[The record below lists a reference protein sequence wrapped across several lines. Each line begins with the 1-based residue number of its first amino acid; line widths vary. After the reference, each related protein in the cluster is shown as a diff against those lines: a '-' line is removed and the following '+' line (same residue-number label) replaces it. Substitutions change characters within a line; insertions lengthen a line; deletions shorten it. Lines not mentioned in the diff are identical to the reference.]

1 MRRITCAVFSR
12 KLGLRFLGRHD
23 RAPCLA
29 DTGATVT
36 TRWPRVAIR
45 LQSLA
50 ANLTEGAGGP
60 LAHDHLL
67 PGEGETAALTGQ
79 VASTIGHCLHV
90 LFRKEQERSL
100 AIYLQSALAP
110 PASMN

>member
-1 MRRITCAVFSR
+1 MIA
-12 KLGLRFLGRHD
+12 
-23 RAPCLA
+23 APCLA

-45 LQSLA
+45 LRSLA

-67 PGEGETAALTGQ
+67 PGEKEETAAPRRSGR
-79 VASTIGHCLHV
+79 VDDRPIALHV
-90 LFRKEQERSL
+90 LFRKEQGAQLSGL
-100 AIYLQSALAP
+100 SAECVAP